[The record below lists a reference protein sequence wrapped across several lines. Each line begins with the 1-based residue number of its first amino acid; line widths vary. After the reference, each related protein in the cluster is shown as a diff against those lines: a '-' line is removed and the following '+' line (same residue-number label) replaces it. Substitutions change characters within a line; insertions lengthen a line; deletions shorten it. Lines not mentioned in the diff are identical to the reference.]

1 MGNEM
6 KQIIVFS
13 IMPLFAGCETLD
25 FSEDTIQNVES
36 GSYSGIFVFTQK
48 NNVSQGKVKFTFT
61 DNSYTCVPEIE
72 FLPPIGG
79 GKYDLIG
86 EKIILTD
93 LSPHRAH
100 FDWSLILNGEFLFT
114 RKDKSI
120 ILFQKDKKRE
130 RQRYVKL
137 TKSTADSLFSEI
149 MQGLE

>member
-1 MGNEM
+1 
-6 KQIIVFS
+6 
-13 IMPLFAGCETLD
+13 
-25 FSEDTIQNVES
+25 
-36 GSYSGIFVFTQK
+36 
-48 NNVSQGKVKFTFT
+48 
-61 DNSYTCVPEIE
+61 VPEIE